1 MEEKIVH
8 PCCVAP
14 TLSLKTRL
22 WRAALAVSGI
32 CFITAAILPS
42 TSGFVPQ
49 AQSGASLLALLGLG
63 AVASVSTCLGTTGAF
78 FLAES
83 TKLTK
88 RADILALHFGRFIAF
103 VFGGAL
109 LGQIGGALASS
120 PLFYGILGLALG
132 GVFLIIG
139 MQMLDIAPAWMR
151 KVTFMP
157 ETKIGSSMPGLM
169 GAATF
174 FFPCGFTQTAQ
185 GLALAS
191 GSPVVGA
198 MLLGAFALGTVP
210 VLVGISLFGSSVSV
224 KTPWLKLATG
234 ALLFVFAIGQLDGGL
249 TVLGSPFT
257 FGGVVQQTTAMFGI
271 GVPVAQAQEQVVS
284 MTVAYGVF
292 SPNRFTIKR
301 GVPVL
306 WAVEG
311 KDVSGCAS
319 TLISPR
325 LGITRSLAI
334 GTNIIRFT
342 PKETGS
348 IPFSCSMGMI
358 RGSFTVVP

>member
-8 PCCVAP
+8 PCCVVP
-14 TLSLKTRL
+14 TLPLKTRL
-22 WRAALAVSGI
+22 WRAFLAISGVVFISSALWPMI
-32 CFITAAILPS
+32 
-42 TSGFVPQ
+42 SGFVPQ

-63 AVASVSTCLGTTGAF
+63 AVASVSTCLGSTGAF

-88 RADILALHFGRFIAF
+88 RTDILALHLGRFIAF

-109 LGQIGGALASS
+109 LGQIGGVLGSS
-120 PLFYGILGLALG
+120 PLFYGLLGLVLG
-132 GVFLIIG
+132 SVFLMIG
-139 MQMLDIAPAWMR
+139 FQMLDVAPAWMR
-151 KVTFMP
+151 RMSFMP
-157 ETKIGSSMPGLM
+157 SLQLGAVGPSLM
-169 GAATF
+169 GASTF

-185 GLALAS
+185 GFALTS
-191 GSPVVGA
+191 GSPLTGA
-198 MLLGAFALGTVP
+198 LFLGAFAIGTAP
-210 VLVGISLFGSSVSV
+210 VLVGISFFGSSVSV

-234 ALLFVFAIGQLDGGL
+234 ALLFVFAISQLDGGL

-257 FGGVVQQTTAMFGI
+257 FGSSVELVASSLGFGI
-271 GVPVAQAQEQVVS
+271 PVAQAQEQVVQ
-284 MTVAYGVF
+284 MTVAGGAF
-292 SPNRFTIKR
+292 SPNRFTVKR

-311 KDVSGCAS
+311 EDVSGCAS

-325 LGITRSLAI
+325 LGITRTLAR

-342 PKETGS
+342 PKESGS

-358 RGSFTVVP
+358 RGSFTVVQ